1 MHDSADKYD
10 FHDKFEFSKFSK
22 FDVKND
28 RICPSKCPLCAA
40 IMHDFKIFNEWRE
53 EEEKGEELD
62 IKTMRKNGRKCE
74 EKAVKIFLGNA
85 YHALAFGLYS
95 FLLC

>member
-1 MHDSADKYD
+1 M
-10 FHDKFEFSKFSK
+10 E
-22 FDVKND
+22 
-28 RICPSKCPLCAA
+28 RI
-40 IMHDFKIFNEWRE
+40 E

>member
-1 MHDSADKYD
+1 
-10 FHDKFEFSKFSK
+10 
-22 FDVKND
+22 
-28 RICPSKCPLCAA
+28 
-40 IMHDFKIFNEWRE
+40 MHDFKIFNEWRE

-85 YHALAFGLYS
+85 YHALAFWT
-95 FLLC
+95 LLILALLICCQTQFAKGKKKTC

>member
-1 MHDSADKYD
+1 
-10 FHDKFEFSKFSK
+10 
-22 FDVKND
+22 
-28 RICPSKCPLCAA
+28 
-40 IMHDFKIFNEWRE
+40 MHDFKIFNEWRE

-95 FLLC
+95 FFGC

>member
-1 MHDSADKYD
+1 
-10 FHDKFEFSKFSK
+10 
-22 FDVKND
+22 
-28 RICPSKCPLCAA
+28 
-40 IMHDFKIFNEWRE
+40 MHDFKIFNEWRE

-85 YHALAFGLYS
+85 YHALAHS
-95 FLLC
+95 SVANLLSIYEKERRKSC